1 VPSDQSVLVPY
12 AGPAPVCGQR
22 VTWRVKVWTDLGES
36 EWSAPGWFE
45 MGLLEAEDW
54 QADWIEPAEDV
65 PAPPGERPAALL
77 RHEFTVDRPVVA
89 ARLHITAHGL
99 YEGFLNGVRIGD
111 AELTP
116 GFTQYDARL
125 QVQTYDI
132 TASLR
137 AGSNAIGI
145 VLSDGWYRGQIGI
158 TRAADQWG
166 TRIALLA
173 QLRVTHPD
181 GTSTVGTG
189 PGWRSGHG
197 HVIAADLITGERW
210 DLRRLPRGWSSP
222 GFDDAGWS
230 PAPVVAHG
238 FAGLVDSPAPPVRRV
253 QELAPD
259 STGESGWCP
268 VRT

>member
-1 VPSDQSVLVPY
+1 
-12 AGPAPVCGQR
+12 
-22 VTWRVKVWTDLGES
+22 
-36 EWSAPGWFE
+36 
-45 MGLLEAEDW
+45 
-54 QADWIEPAEDV
+54 
-65 PAPPGERPAALL
+65 
-77 RHEFTVDRPVVA
+77 VDRPVVA
-89 ARLHITAHGL
+89 ARIHITAHGL

-137 AGSNAIGI
+137 AGPNAIGI

-181 GTSTVGTG
+181 GTSTVLGTG

-210 DLRRLPRGWSSP
+210 DCAGCPGAGLRRASTTPVGRPRRWWRTVSP
-222 GFDDAGWS
+222 GWWT
-230 PAPVVAHG
+230 
-238 FAGLVDSPAPPVRRV
+238 RR
-253 QELAPD
+253 PRRCGGCR
-259 STGESGWCP
+259 S
-268 VRT
+268 